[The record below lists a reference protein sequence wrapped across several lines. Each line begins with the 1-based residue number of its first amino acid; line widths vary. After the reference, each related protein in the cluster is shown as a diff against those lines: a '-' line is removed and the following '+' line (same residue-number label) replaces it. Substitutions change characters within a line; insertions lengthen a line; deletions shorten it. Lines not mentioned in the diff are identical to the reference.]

1 MKFWLA
7 LAALLLPPLFVHAG
21 TAPVSAGSSAAI
33 PMSRQIDFTSKVN
46 GRNYRLQVALP
57 LAAPPDRGFPVIYV
71 IDGDVYFGTWAAAV
85 RFRAMSGE
93 LPQAVVVGIGY
104 PESEPDLIA
113 AMKRR
118 MNELV
123 PTLDPEAA
131 KLASD
136 GDAAMSKPYAGA
148 DELLQVIHSEVP
160 ALVANVTRIDST
172 QSTLFGHSLGGLFA
186 VHALFTRPDYFRNY
200 LVLSPSIWWD
210 GRTVL
215 ASQDRFLERVKAGK
229 VTPRVY
235 IAVGSLE
242 QPGPDDPLPPGIP
255 PGMSAAE
262 ARQLVTRAAMVD
274 SARDLLRNLQV
285 NGAPTGYEVKG
296 RVVPGETHNSV
307 AWGALN
313 EMLDFALA
321 GTR

>member
-7 LAALLLPPLFVHAG
+7 VAALLLPPLFVHAG

-136 GDAAMSKPYAGA
+136 GDAAMSKPYA
-148 DELLQVIHSEVP
+148 
-160 ALVANVTRIDST
+160 
-172 QSTLFGHSLGGLFA
+172 
-186 VHALFTRPDYFRNY
+186 
-200 LVLSPSIWWD
+200 
-210 GRTVL
+210 
-215 ASQDRFLERVKAGK
+215 
-229 VTPRVY
+229 
-235 IAVGSLE
+235 
-242 QPGPDDPLPPGIP
+242 
-255 PGMSAAE
+255 
-262 ARQLVTRAAMVD
+262 
-274 SARDLLRNLQV
+274 
-285 NGAPTGYEVKG
+285 
-296 RVVPGETHNSV
+296 
-307 AWGALN
+307 
-313 EMLDFALA
+313 
-321 GTR
+321 